1 MFPNRRVFA
10 MKLRLTL
17 VLLLA
22 QFAAPAQKAKTD
34 HWVATWGTAQLLV
47 RPQPPATA
55 ATAPAAPA
63 KQAPGAAAFHNQT
76 IRMVLRTSIG
86 GERLRIKVANAFGS
100 APVEI
105 GAAHLALHGKDS
117 EIVAG
122 SDRALTFNGKP
133 GCTLS
138 PGVVRL
144 SDPVDLKVAALTDL
158 AVSLYF
164 PGETGPP
171 TSHGTGLHTTY
182 VSKEGDFTGQPAIA
196 DATTRTSYYWLAA
209 VDVEAP
215 ADAATVVT
223 FGDSITDG
231 TASTPNSDRNWPSQL
246 AARLAHNKKTA
257 LIGVANMG
265 IGGNRVLYDGTGSSA
280 LARFDRD
287 VLSQSGVKWVMLLE
301 GINDI
306 GRIGT
311 PTPSPEAPTA
321 DDLIAAYRQ
330 MIEIAHTHGIKVI
343 GCTLTPYEGAGYSR
357 EPGEAVREA
366 VNTFIRTGGA
376 FDATVDFEAA
386 TRDSANPKR
395 FRADFDP
402 GDHLHPNDAGYQA
415 MADAVDLS
423 IFSRK

>member
-1 MFPNRRVFA
+1 
-10 MKLRLTL
+10 MKSRLTL

-22 QFAAPAQKAKTD
+22 QFAHAQPAKPG

-47 RPQPPATA
+47 RPLPPATPP
-55 ATAPAAPA
+55 ATPPA
-63 KQAPGAAAFHNQT
+63 KQAPAAQGFTNQT
-76 IRMVLRTSIG
+76 VRMVVRTSIG
-86 GERLRIKVANAFGS
+86 GQRLRIKVENAFNS
-100 APVEI
+100 APVTI
-105 GAAHLALHGKDS
+105 GAAHIALRAKDS
-117 EIVAG
+117 EIVAA

-133 GCTLS
+133 GCILS

-144 SDPVDLKVAALTDL
+144 SDPVDLKVAPLTDL

-182 VSKEGDFTGQPAIA
+182 ISREGDFTGQPAIA
-196 DATTRTSYYWLAA
+196 DAATTLSYYYLAA

-215 ADAATVVT
+215 AGAAALVP

-231 TASTPNSDRNWPSQL
+231 TASTPNSDHNWPSLL
-246 AARLAHNKKTA
+246 AARLAKNKKTA
-257 LIGVANMG
+257 SVGVANMG
-265 IGGNRVLYDGTGSSA
+265 IGGNRVLYDGSGASA
-280 LARFDRD
+280 LARLDRD

-306 GRIGT
+306 GRVGT
-311 PTPSPEAPTA
+311 NTPEAPTA
-321 DDLIAAYRQ
+321 DGLIAAYKQ
-330 MIEIAHTHGIKVI
+330 LIEIAHTHGIAVI

-357 EPGEAVREA
+357 EPGEAVRQA

-376 FDATVDFEAA
+376 FDAVVDFEAA
-386 TRDSANPKR
+386 TRDSGNPKR
-395 FRADFDP
+395 FRAAFDP

-415 MADAVDLS
+415 MADAVDLA
-423 IFSRK
+423 IFTRK

>member
-1 MFPNRRVFA
+1 
-10 MKLRLTL
+10 MKSRLTL
-17 VLLLA
+17 ILLLA
-22 QFAAPAQKAKTD
+22 PFASQAQPKTD
-34 HWVATWGTAQLLV
+34 HWVVTWGTAENLV
-47 RPQPPATA
+47 RPQPA
-55 ATAPAAPA
+55 ANAPAQ
-63 KQAPGAAAFHNQT
+63 QAPGAAGFKNQT
-76 IRMVLRTSIG
+76 VRMVVRTSIG
-86 GERLRIKVANAFGS
+86 GQRLRIKVENAFNSG
-100 APVEI
+100 PVEI
-105 GAAHLALHGKDS
+105 GAAHIALRAKDS

-122 SDRALTFNGKP
+122 SDRALTFSGKP
-133 GCTLS
+133 SCILS
-138 PGVVRL
+138 PGVERV
-144 SDPVDLKVAALTDL
+144 SDPVDLKVPALTDL

-182 VSKEGDFTGQPAIA
+182 ISKEGDSTGQASIA
-196 DATTRTSYYWLAA
+196 DAATTLSYYYLAA

-215 ADAATVVT
+215 AAAAALVT

-231 TASTPNSDRNWPSQL
+231 AVSTPNTDHSWPALL
-246 AARLAHNKKTA
+246 AVRLGHNKRTA
-257 LIGVANMG
+257 TIGVANMG
-265 IGGNRVLYDGTGSSA
+265 ISGNRVLYDGSGASA

-306 GRIGT
+306 GRIAGA
-311 PTPSPEAPTA
+311 PTPEAPSA

-330 MIEIAHTHGIKVI
+330 FVELAHTHGIKAI

-357 EPGEAVREA
+357 PPGEAVREA

-376 FDATVDFEAA
+376 FDAVVDFEAA

-395 FRADFDP
+395 FRATFDP

-423 IFSRK
+423 IFTRK

>member
-1 MFPNRRVFA
+1 MR
-10 MKLRLTL
+10 LRLTL
-17 VLLLA
+17 ALLLG
-22 QFAAPAQKAKTD
+22 QFASLALQAQTAKTG

-47 RPQPPATA
+47 RPQPPATPPA
-55 ATAPAAPA
+55 AAPA
-63 KQAPGAAAFHNQT
+63 QPAPGGRIFNNQT
-76 IRMVLRTSIG
+76 IRMIVRSSIG
-86 GERLRIKVANAFGS
+86 GQRLRIKVANAFNS
-100 APVEI
+100 APVVI
-105 GAAHLALHGKDS
+105 GAAHIALRSADS
-117 EIVAG
+117 QIVAG
-122 SDRALTFNGKP
+122 SDRTLTFNGKP

-144 SDPVDLKVAALTDL
+144 SDPVDLNVAPLTDL
-158 AVSLYF
+158 AVSLFF

-182 VSKEGDFTGQPAIA
+182 ISKEGDATGQPAIA
-196 DATTRTSYYWLAA
+196 AGTTTLSYYWLAG

-215 ADAATVVT
+215 AGAAALVT

-231 TASTPNSDRNWPSQL
+231 TASTPNGNHNWPSLL

-257 LIGVANMG
+257 MIGVANMG
-265 IGGNRVLYDGTGSSA
+265 IGGNRVLYDGTGASA

-306 GRIGT
+306 GRVGT
-311 PTPSPEAPTA
+311 PTPEAPTA
-321 DDLIAAYRQ
+321 DDLIAAYKQ
-330 MIEIAHTHGIKVI
+330 IVEIAHTHGIKAI
-343 GCTLTPYEGAGYSR
+343 GCTITPYEGAGYSR
-357 EPGEAVREA
+357 EAGEAIRAA

-376 FDATVDFEAA
+376 FDAVVDFEAA
-386 TRDSANPKR
+386 TRDPANPKHI
-395 FRADFDP
+395 RAAFDP

-423 IFSRK
+423 IFTRK

>member
-1 MFPNRRVFA
+1 MFPNRRKLA
-10 MKLRLTL
+10 MKSRLTL

-22 QFAAPAQKAKTD
+22 QFAHAQPAKPG

-47 RPQPPATA
+47 RPLPPATPP
-55 ATAPAAPA
+55 ATPPA
-63 KQAPGAAAFHNQT
+63 KQAPAAQGFTNQT
-76 IRMVLRTSIG
+76 VRMVVRTSIG
-86 GERLRIKVANAFGS
+86 GQRLRIKVENAFNS
-100 APVEI
+100 APVTI
-105 GAAHLALHGKDS
+105 GAAHIALRAKDS
-117 EIVAG
+117 EIVAA

-133 GCTLS
+133 GCILS

-144 SDPVDLKVAALTDL
+144 SDPVDLKVAPLTDL

-182 VSKEGDFTGQPAIA
+182 ISREGDFTGQPAIA
-196 DATTRTSYYWLAA
+196 DAATTLSYYYLAA

-215 ADAATVVT
+215 AAAAALVT

-231 TASTPNSDRNWPSQL
+231 TASTPNSDHNWPSLL
-246 AARLAHNKKTA
+246 AARLAKNKKTA
-257 LIGVANMG
+257 SVGVANMG
-265 IGGNRVLYDGTGSSA
+265 IGGNRVLYDGSGASA
-280 LARFDRD
+280 LARLDRD

-306 GRIGT
+306 GRVGT
-311 PTPSPEAPTA
+311 NTPEAPTA
-321 DDLIAAYRQ
+321 DDLIAAYKQ
-330 MIEIAHTHGIKVI
+330 LIEIAHTHGIAVI

-357 EPGEAVREA
+357 EPGEAVRQA

-376 FDATVDFEAA
+376 FDAVVDFEAA
-386 TRDSANPKR
+386 TRDSGNPKR
-395 FRADFDP
+395 FRAAFDP

-415 MADAVDLS
+415 MADAVDLA
-423 IFSRK
+423 IFTRK